1 MPVWKYAKIS
11 KIRLNLKKVLNKH
24 EKKRSI
30 SSPVSES
37 NQAVEFESNQSQM
50 MGRELHT
57 FEQDAEYEHH
67 FQELLISTKNYKE
80 LRFSIIFL
88 LDVGKHSWVHLTYL

>member
-1 MPVWKYAKIS
+1 M
-11 KIRLNLKKVLNKH
+11 NKH

-67 FQELLISTKNYKE
+67 FQELLIKTQSYKG
-80 LRFSIIFL
+80 LRFFNNSPL
-88 LDVGKHSWVHLTYL
+88 AVGSSFSNFPVKKF